1 MSSRDQMTKNDAL
14 CRAVRDR
21 DQSRVREALKEGAEV
36 NARDGNRETPLIL
49 ATMALSGSE
58 TVKVLIEAG
67 ADVNAVDGIKETAL
81 MKVAERGGRKSIKAL
96 IKAGADVDVKDKD
109 GRTALMKAVKCG
121 YEGGETVKVL
131 IDAGADIEARDMWGA
146 TVTNLAKSSPQYL
159 EIIQTARS
167 ARRAAEL
174 DQKLNQACDSWAPP
188 AASSSTIKSRQTNQD
203 TLTQAEQQAPVS
215 RSRQRF

>member
-1 MSSRDQMTKNDAL
+1 MTKNDAL

-131 IDAGADIEARDMWGA
+131 IEAGADIEARDMWGA

>member
-121 YEGGETVKVL
+121 NEGGETVKVL
-131 IDAGADIEARDMWGA
+131 IDAGGDIEARDMWGA